1 MHKCSDVGVKI
12 KVCVSQQQPSVLK
25 RAYNDNF
32 NGAHIMTLNKYSKW
46 YGLQNVTGLPKI
58 SMSF

>member
-1 MHKCSDVGVKI
+1 MHKRSDVGVKT

-32 NGAHIMTLNKYSKW
+32 NGTDIMRLNQYSKW
-46 YGLQNVTGLPKI
+46 YVFK
-58 SMSF
+58 M